1 MNSCCKNNIK
11 TKKCKRK
18 DGKVFDLPRKFS
30 KKKCKGERGFS
41 MKSSCAPYKYCKS
54 SKSGGKSVS
63 KYKKNK
69 LPTLRKIDTKNKK
82 HKYKL
87 DDPPKKRRLAIDE
100 GIRAESKKK
109 NGSIKD
115 AAVAKKARYNI
126 LRIYRKNNNKHHC
139 NVLTQ
144 DMKYIDRKY
153 KLGETKNI
161 CSKKG
166 GSKKGGSKKGGSKKG
181 GSKSKPKS
189 KSKSKNLSRKKLMI
203 YLLNKELK
211 KRFCKCV
218 RSVKFGKNKAKP
230 GEENPIC
237 YRSIYINRGIKPPKD
252 VVKTCRK
259 KK

>member
-18 DGKVFDLPRKFS
+18 DGKVFNLPRKFS
-30 KKKCKGERGFS
+30 KKKCKSKRGFS

-54 SKSGGKSVS
+54 GGS
-63 KYKKNK
+63 KKNK
-69 LPTLRKIDTKNKK
+69 LPTLRKIDTKNKR

-161 CSKKG
+161 CDKKG
-166 GSKKGGSKKGGSKKG
+166 GSKKKT
-181 GSKSKPKS
+181 KS
-189 KSKSKNLSRKKLMI
+189 KSKSKPKNLSKKKLMI

-230 GEENPIC
+230 GEEYPIC